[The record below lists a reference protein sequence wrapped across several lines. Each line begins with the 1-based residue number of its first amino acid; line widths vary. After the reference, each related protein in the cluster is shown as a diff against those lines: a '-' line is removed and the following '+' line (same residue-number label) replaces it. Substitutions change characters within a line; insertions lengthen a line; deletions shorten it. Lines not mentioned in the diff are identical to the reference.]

1 MPLFSLNCLFWK
13 IWLLL
18 TGSHIAV
25 KMNTLA
31 LSSKHRPLKNNIDQQ
46 ITEGCNIIYVH
57 FKATPTKHIYVG
69 LKYIKLHYLGQKK
82 LTINKFILFKL
93 NA

>member
-13 IWLLL
+13 IWLFL

-46 ITEGCNIIYVH
+46 ITEECNIIYVH
-57 FKATPTKHIYVG
+57 FKATRTKHIYVG

-93 NA
+93 NT